1 MSGLTPF
8 QPVGPFFHVWLRG
21 EPRGSASLVTAGA
34 RGRRITI
41 EGALLDGAAAPM
53 TDGLIEI
60 WQADA
65 DGRYRAGREA
75 GAEAADP
82 AFAGYGRTATDAE
95 GRFRFETVTPGS
107 VPGPGGR
114 RQAPHVLVGVFAP
127 GILSRYW
134 TRLYFDDEPANAE
147 DPILQLVPARR
158 RDTLLARTA
167 GDGRYRF
174 DIVLQGA
181 RETVFFEA

>member
-1 MSGLTPF
+1 
-8 QPVGPFFHVWLRG
+8 
-21 EPRGSASLVTAGA
+21 
-34 RGRRITI
+34 
-41 EGALLDGAAAPM
+41 
-53 TDGLIEI
+53 
-60 WQADA
+60 
-65 DGRYRAGREA
+65 
-75 GAEAADP
+75 
-82 AFAGYGRTATDAE
+82 
-95 GRFRFETVTPGS
+95 
-107 VPGPGGR
+107 
-114 RQAPHVLVGVFAP
+114 VLVGVFAP

-147 DPILQLVPARR
+147 DPVLQLVPARR